1 MSILRIEVFGTN
13 YTYSIV
19 CLEQETIL
27 HLCLNAGCGQGVT
40 HLVTNTFRSV
50 WEYVGVQQYCLP
62 NDKYSVDKTVHH
74 GGTIGG

>member
-13 YTYSIV
+13 YTYSMFS
-19 CLEQETIL
+19 
-27 HLCLNAGCGQGVT
+27 LNAGCGQRVT
-40 HLVTNTFRSV
+40 HLVTNSFRSV
-50 WEYVGVQQYCLP
+50 WECVGVQQYCLP

>member
-13 YTYSIV
+13 Y
-19 CLEQETIL
+19 
-27 HLCLNAGCGQGVT
+27 T